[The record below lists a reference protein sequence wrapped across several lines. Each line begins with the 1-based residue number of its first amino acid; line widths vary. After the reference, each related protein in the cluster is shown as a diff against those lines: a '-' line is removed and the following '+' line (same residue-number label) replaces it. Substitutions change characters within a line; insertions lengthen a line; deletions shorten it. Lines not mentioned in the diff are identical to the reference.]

1 MTKLSPGKG
10 QEYFFARPADLEQA
24 EFLPLT
30 PQDKERSI
38 LYMGCPE
45 FSLPLLQS
53 LVDQG
58 FNLLGVATQPDRP
71 VGRKQ
76 LLTPT
81 PTKVLAEELGLPVFT
96 WPKLDQAHLGDDLAK
111 LKPDLII
118 TSAYGNILPAAVL
131 NIPRFGC
138 LNVHPSLLPRWR
150 GASPVAS
157 AIMAGDQETALSIIE
172 MGEGLDDGDLV
183 ASCRL
188 PILAEDDTPSLS
200 QRLADLAAQLL
211 PRILPA
217 WYRGLIETR
226 VQDDSQ
232 SSYAKKLDREDGL
245 LDFRLTAQE
254 NLNKIR
260 ALTPWPGTYTYYQ
273 GKRYKV
279 FKASL
284 ADQCS
289 LQPGQVVRQGRDLL
303 VACRDACLRLETL
316 QGPNGKLV
324 SACECYHNFAE
335 GTCFG
340 GPES

>member
-1 MTKLSPGKG
+1 MTKAAQGISNT
-10 QEYFFARPADLEQA
+10 YFFESPATMARGD
-24 EFLPLT
+24 FLPLT
-30 PQDKERSI
+30 AEDKAKSI

-58 FNLLGVATQPDRP
+58 FKVVGVATQPDRP

-76 LLTPT
+76 VLTPT
-81 PTKVLAEELGLPVFT
+81 PTKILAEKLGLPVYT
-96 WPKLDQAHLGDDLAK
+96 WPKLDQAHMGDDLENLQA
-111 LKPDLII
+111 DLIV

-131 NIPRFGC
+131 AQPRYGC
-138 LNVHPSLLPRWR
+138 LNIHPSLLPRWR

-188 PILAEDDTPSLS
+188 PILPEDDTPSLS
-200 QRLADLAAQLL
+200 QKLSELSAVLL
-211 PRILPA
+211 PKILPA
-217 WYRGLIETR
+217 WYRGLVDTR
-226 VQDDSQ
+226 AQDDRQ
-232 SSYAKKLDREDGL
+232 STYAKKLEREDGL
-245 LDFRLTAQE
+245 LDFTQTAQA
-254 NLNKIR
+254 NVDKIR
-260 ALTPWPGTYTYYQ
+260 ALTPWPGTYTFYQ

-279 FKASL
+279 IGASV

-289 LQPGQVVRQGRDLL
+289 LKPGQVVRHERDLL
-303 VACRDACLRLETL
+303 VACKDACLRLETL

-324 SACECYHNFAE
+324 QASDCFHNFAE
-335 GTCFG
+335 GSCFG
-340 GPES
+340 E